1 MTIPRHSYDRIQQL
15 RHEITEIAAAAQ
27 DRRVSGPEK
36 VKHEKRIQRLEEI
49 RSQLSALIWRRE
61 WGQKF

>member
-36 VKHEKRIQRLEEI
+36 VKHEKRIQVGRDSEPTVGTDLE
-49 RSQLSALIWRRE
+49 
-61 WGQKF
+61 K

>member
-15 RHEITEIAAAAQ
+15 RHEIAEIAGAAQ

-49 RSQLSALIWRRE
+49 RSQLSALIWRNE